1 MTAVAPP
8 PVSSPSLIE
17 GPPVATVVPHLETL
31 HGDARVDEYYW
42 LRDRNDPAVAAYL
55 EAENAYTAEQTG
67 HTEALRQQLYQEM
80 LGRIKESDR
89 SVPYFDRG
97 WWYYTR
103 TEEGKSYPL
112 FCRRRAVLT
121 SPEEVYLDQ
130 NERAAGHAFHDLGGM
145 DVSPDGQLLIFLED
159 TSAFREYTLYVKD
172 LASGEIVDRIPDV
185 WNGTAWADDSRTFY
199 YTTADAS
206 KRGNAV
212 WRHTVGDSRAQDL
225 RVFEEDNVLYSVT
238 LTRSRSGK
246 YVFIASDC
254 FTSSE
259 CRVIP
264 TNDLTAA
271 PRVIAPRREH
281 VEYFVDH
288 ADGVFLICTN
298 DGAVNF
304 RIVRAPEDD
313 PSPEN
318 WTDWLP
324 ARDGVF
330 VEGLDV
336 FRHHVVVHERSEGL
350 RRIQV
355 MELPG
360 NRAHYVTFPEQAYAV
375 FPGLNPDFET
385 DVFRFTYS
393 SLLTPNSVF
402 DYNVAS
408 RERELKK
415 RQEIPSGYDP
425 GRYRVERLMAP
436 ARDGT
441 DVPVSLLVPHD
452 AVLDGSS
459 PLLLHGYGAYGT
471 NTEPAFNSAVLSLVD
486 RGFIYAIAHVRGGQ
500 EMGRAWY
507 DAGKMLTKLNSFHD
521 FIDVASELVRRGYT
535 RPDRMVASG
544 GSAGGLLVGA
554 VANMRPDLFRAIVAE
569 VPFVDVISTMLD
581 ASLPLTAQEW
591 EQWGNPEIEAE
602 YRYLLRYS
610 PYDNVAAKDYPWM
623 LVTTSLNDSQV
634 MYWEPAKWVARLR
647 ARKTDTNPL
656 YLRTNMTGGH
666 TGASGRYDRLREI
679 AFRFAFLLDAVGL
692 AEGETPSKV
701 RSEK

>member
-1 MTAVAPP
+1 MTAVALI
-8 PVSSPSLIE
+8 PVLSPSLVE
-17 GPPVATVVPHLETL
+17 GPPVARILPRVETL
-31 HGDARVDEYYW
+31 HGDVRVDEYFW
-42 LRDRNDPAVAAYL
+42 LRDRNDPAVAAHL
-55 EAENAYTAEQTG
+55 EAENAYTATQTG
-67 HTEALRQQLYQEM
+67 HTEGLRQRLYQEM
-80 LGRIKESDR
+80 LGRIKETDL

-103 TEEGKSYPL
+103 TEQGKSYPL
-112 FCRRRAVLT
+112 YCRRRGVLT

-130 NERAAGHAFHDLGGM
+130 NKRAAGHAFHELGGM
-145 DVSPDGQLLIFLED
+145 DVSPDGHLLLFLED

-172 LASGEIVDRIPDV
+172 LGTGEIVDRIPNV
-185 WNGTAWADDSRTFY
+185 WNGTAWADDNRTFF
-199 YTTADAS
+199 YTRADAA
-206 KRGNAV
+206 KRGNTV
-212 WRHTVGDSRAQDL
+212 WRHTIGDSPALDL

-246 YVFIASDC
+246 YIFIASDG

-259 CRVIP
+259 CRVVP

-281 VEYFVDH
+281 VEYLVDH
-288 ADGVFLICTN
+288 ADGMFLIYTN

-304 RIVRAPEDD
+304 RIVQAPEHD
-313 PSPEN
+313 PSPAK

-336 FRHHVVVHERSEGL
+336 FRNHVVVHERSEGL
-350 RRIQV
+350 KRIRV
-355 MELPG
+355 MELQG
-360 NRAHYVTFPEQAYAV
+360 GRAHYVTFPEQAYAL

-385 DVFRFTYS
+385 EVFRFTYS
-393 SLLTPNSVF
+393 SLVTPNSVY
-402 DYNVAS
+402 DYNLGT

-415 RQEIPSGYDP
+415 RQEIPSGFDP
-425 GRYRVERLMAP
+425 ERYRVERLMVP
-436 ARDGT
+436 ARDGA
-441 DVPVSLLVPHD
+441 DVPVSLLIPRG
-452 AVLDGSS
+452 AALDGSS

-471 NTEPAFNSAVLSLVD
+471 NIEPAFNSAVLSLVD

-507 DAGKMLTKLNSFHD
+507 DNGKMLTKLNSFHD
-521 FIDVASELVRRGYT
+521 FIDAASELARRDYT
-535 RPDRMVASG
+535 RPDRLVASG
-544 GSAGGLLVGA
+544 VSAGGLLVGA

-581 ASLPLTAQEW
+581 PSLPLTAQEW
-591 EQWGNPEIEAE
+591 EQWGNPLIEAD
-602 YRYLLRYS
+602 YRYMLRYS
-610 PYDNVAAKDYPWM
+610 PYDNVAAQDYPWM
-623 LVTTSLNDSQV
+623 LVTASLNDSQV

-656 YLRTNMTGGH
+656 YLRTSMTGGH

-679 AFRFAFLLDAVGL
+679 AFRYAFLLDSVGL
-692 AEGETPSKV
+692 AEVETPSQ
-701 RSEK
+701 SEK